1 MDTDRPTTLIWK
13 ISNGDI
19 SATGHLTHFMFGSG
33 VGFGGWWIEW
43 RYFRLDQIQDG
54 RSLNIRMERVIRF
67 TFMKYSEISFAL
79 E

>member
-33 VGFGGWWIEW
+33 VGFGG
-43 RYFRLDQIQDG
+43 
-54 RSLNIRMERVIRF
+54 
-67 TFMKYSEISFAL
+67 
-79 E
+79 